1 MSIFSAKLDQL
12 ESHLQTLIEGRLA
25 RLLPA
30 QEYREKFIRCLV
42 DAMKSGTQLQ
52 PDGSLLAPDSY
63 VLLVH
68 PDLAMR
74 IGPNQDLLQ
83 ELEPVIQEFG
93 EKAGLVFAQPPVVYL
108 SPNNDLDRKA
118 VEVIAR
124 IIHQPLVK
132 TVESALPSDG
142 VPNNIP
148 PNAFLIVNG
157 ASIFTLD
164 QPLVN
169 IGRRSDND
177 LVIDDQRVSRAHV
190 QLRAIRGRYVLSDLG
205 STGGTKVNG
214 QRVTQR
220 VLQPRD
226 VISLAGV
233 PLVYGQD
240 DIRLGETQQVIVS
253 TGGDAAGSDA
263 AGSDAAGR
271 RESSTKGE
279 APVKGGASANIEG
292 PTSNSAGASDNSL

>member
-1 MSIFSAKLDQL
+1 MSLFLAKLDQL
-12 ESHLQTLIEGRLA
+12 ESRLKTLIEGRLA
-25 RLLPA
+25 RLLPE
-30 QEYREKFIRCLV
+30 QEYREKFISCLV
-42 DAMKSGTQLQ
+42 AAMKSGTQPQ

-68 PDLAMR
+68 PDLALR
-74 IGPNQDLLQ
+74 IGPNQDFLQ

-93 EKAGLVFAQPPVVYL
+93 ENAGLVFAHHPVVYL

-124 IIHQPLVK
+124 ISHEPLVM
-132 TVESALPSDG
+132 TVESTLPPDG
-142 VPNNIP
+142 NPNNVP

-157 ASIFTLD
+157 ASIFSLD

-190 QLRAIRGRYVLSDLG
+190 QLRAIRGGYVLSDLG

-220 VLQPRD
+220 TLQPRD

-233 PLVYGQD
+233 PLVFGQD
-240 DIRLGETQQVIVS
+240 DIKLGETQQLIVS
-253 TGGDAAGSDA
+253 TGSDA
-263 AGSDAAGR
+263 SA
-271 RESSTKGE
+271 SSE
-279 APVKGGASANIEG
+279 D
-292 PTSNSAGASDNSL
+292 PTRNSATTGDNSL

>member
-1 MSIFSAKLDQL
+1 
-12 ESHLQTLIEGRLA
+12 
-25 RLLPA
+25 
-30 QEYREKFIRCLV
+30 
-42 DAMKSGTQLQ
+42 MKSGTQRQ
-52 PDGSLLAPDSY
+52 TDGSLLAPDSY

-68 PDLAMR
+68 PDLALR
-74 IGPNQDLLQ
+74 IGPDQDLLQ

-93 EKAGLVFAQPPVVYL
+93 ENAGLVFAQPPVVYL

-124 IIHQPLVK
+124 ISHEPLVM
-132 TVESALPSDG
+132 TVESTLPPRWLS
-142 VPNNIP
+142 NNIP

-157 ASIFTLD
+157 ASIFSLD

-177 LVIDDQRVSRAHV
+177 LVIDDHRVSRVHV

-205 STGGTKVNG
+205 STGGTKVNN

-220 VLQPRD
+220 TLQPRD

-240 DIRLGETQQVIVS
+240 DISLGETQQLIVALFAMMQPAEVLPRGMPLLEMPLLEMLIS
-253 TGGDAAGSDA
+253 
-263 AGSDAAGR
+263 
-271 RESSTKGE
+271 E
-279 APVKGGASANIEG
+279 P
-292 PTSNSAGASDNSL
+292 

>member
-1 MSIFSAKLDQL
+1 MSLFSAKLDQL
-12 ESHLQTLIEGRLA
+12 ESRLQSLIEGRLA

-30 QEYREKFIRCLV
+30 QEFRDKFIRCLV
-42 DAMKSGTQLQ
+42 AAMKSGTQIQ

-68 PDLAMR
+68 PDLALR
-74 IGPNQDLLQ
+74 IGTNQDLLQ

-93 EKAGLVFAQPPVVYL
+93 ENAGLVFAQPPVVYL
-108 SPNNDLDRKA
+108 SPNSDLDLKA

-124 IIHQPLVK
+124 ISHEPLVM
-132 TVESALPSDG
+132 TVESTLPPNG
-142 VPNNIP
+142 IPNNVP

-157 ASIFTLD
+157 ASIFNLD

-177 LVIDDQRVSRAHV
+177 LVINDPRISRVHV

-205 STGGTKVNG
+205 STGGTKVNN

-220 VLQPRD
+220 TLQPRD

-233 PLVYGQD
+233 PLVFGQD
-240 DIRLGETQQVIVS
+240 DIRLGETQQLVPPTKSI
-253 TGGDAAGSDA
+253 DANAAGSDA
-263 AGSDAAGR
+263 AGSDAAG
-271 RESSTKGE
+271 SG
-279 APVKGGASANIEG
+279 
-292 PTSNSAGASDNSL
+292 SDGTGDNPL